1 MKFLIMTLALLPAF
15 QSFGQQDQLRTDWA
29 NLQKYAAANRALQ
42 APAKNEKRVVFM
54 GDSITEG
61 WIKADSS
68 FFSNNPFIDRGISGQ
83 TTPQMLVRFRP
94 DVIALK
100 PAAVVILAGIN
111 DIAENTGPLPLEDVF
126 GNIVSMAEL
135 ARANNI
141 RVVLCSVLPAYDF
154 PWRSGLNPAEKV
166 VRLNEMIEAYC
177 RKQHIVYVDYFTKMA
192 DERKG
197 LPAKYA
203 EDGIHPTP
211 AGYRIMEELVREGI
225 RKALK

>member
-1 MKFLIMTLALLPAF
+1 MKLLIMILATLPAF
-15 QSFGQQDQLRTDWA
+15 QSFGQPDQLRTDWA

-42 APAKNEKRVVFM
+42 TPAKNEKRVVFM

-68 FFSNNPFIDRGISGQ
+68 FFNNHPYIDRGISGQ

-100 PAAVVILAGIN
+100 PVAVVILAGIN

-135 ARANNI
+135 AKTNNI

-154 PWRSGLNPAEKV
+154 PWRRGLNPAEKV

-177 RKQHIVYVDYFTKMA
+177 RKQHIVYVDYFSKMA

-203 EDGIHPTP
+203 EDGIHPNP
-211 AGYRIMEELVREGI
+211 AGYRIMEELVQEGI